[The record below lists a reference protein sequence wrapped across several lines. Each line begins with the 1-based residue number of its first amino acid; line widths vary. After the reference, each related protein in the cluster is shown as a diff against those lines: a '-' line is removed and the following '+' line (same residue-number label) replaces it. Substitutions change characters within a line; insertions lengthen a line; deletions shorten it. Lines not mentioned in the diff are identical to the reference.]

1 MAGVGRTAGGWL
13 GKGGSDLRGLLIGSG
28 CGVLLDGGAELIEF
42 AVVLA
47 VFGSDAF
54 GDRLSA
60 FELRAGIEESALFA
74 AVEFGVAF
82 GAGAGGVEAGDQDGA
97 AIGATGAGN
106 GTDHAG
112 SARAEMIVLAAR
124 AALRRLAFR
133 TRFLFFVGIAVTAM
147 TVLTIHK
154 NLRTPA

>member
-13 GKGGSDLRGLLIGSG
+13 GKSGGDLRRLLIGSG
-28 CGVLLDGGAELIEF
+28 CGVLLDGGSELIEF

-47 VFGSDAF
+47 VFGRDAF
-54 GDRLSA
+54 GNRLGA
-60 FELRAGIEESALFA
+60 FKLCAGIEEAALFA

-97 AIGATGAGN
+97 TIGATGAGN
-106 GTDHAG
+106 GADHAR

-124 AALRRLAFR
+124 AALRRLALR